1 MSHISPSL
9 PDEVWS
15 VLISMLQGHRHPF
28 YVEAQAMAAFRAAMG
43 AAQQP
48 PKPTDGISDG

>member
-1 MSHISPSL
+1 MTLSPSL
-9 PDEVWS
+9 PDDVWAI
-15 VLISMLQGHRHPF
+15 LISMLQGHRHPF
-28 YVEAQAMAAFRAAMG
+28 YVEAQAMAALKAAMD